1 MPCCWSWCLGF
12 YDQWEQEPWSGPH
25 GHRGGCPGERY
36 RRLLDLHRLP
46 LGRASSLLGLWGA
59 GRERRRSACV
69 VFVYVVMLDFGITL
83 ESLI

>member
-1 MPCCWSWCLGF
+1 MGF

-69 VFVYVVMLDFGITL
+69 AAGYVVVQIRLLAACKTY
-83 ESLI
+83 

>member
-46 LGRASSLLGLWGA
+46 LGPSLVSPRAVWRGA
-59 GRERRRSACV
+59 REASERVRCFRICRDAG
-69 VFVYVVMLDFGITL
+69 FWN
-83 ESLI
+83 

>member
-1 MPCCWSWCLGF
+1 MVAA
-12 YDQWEQEPWSGPH
+12 PWYW
-25 GHRGGCPGERY
+25 GCPGERY

-59 GRERRRSACV
+59 GRERRRDACV